1 MEDPLPKPITQADID
16 NLFTYHEPKA
26 DQSMRSQAIQD
37 AAKYLG
43 QIILANTHQSADQ
56 MKAITKLREAVMM
69 ANASI
74 ALEPD
79 DLAATSPL
87 EFPDV
92 KGIPALVHEWGDVV
106 DGPDTPEFEA
116 QAVERMKT
124 MVLADLDP
132 CVVIKVTRP
141 KKGRC
146 RVGVSIRAVP
156 IENYPDQERQPPGP
170 PDA

>member
-1 MEDPLPKPITQADID
+1 MPKPITQSDID
-16 NLFTYHEPKA
+16 NLFTHHEPKA

-74 ALEPD
+74 ALEPY
-79 DLAATSPL
+79 DLAKEDPL
-87 EFPDV
+87 LSFPDV
-92 KGIPALVHEWGDVV
+92 KGIPALVHEWGDTV
-106 DGPDTPEFEA
+106 DGPDNLEFQTEA
-116 QAVERMKT
+116 IQRMKT
-124 MVLADLDP
+124 KVLFSVDP
-132 CVVIKVTRP
+132 CVVVKVTRLENV
-141 KKGRC
+141 RC
-146 RVGVSIRAVP
+146 RVGASIRAVP
-156 IENYPDQERQPPGP
+156 FENYPDQERQPPGP